1 MGHYRPVDLRIDIV
15 EIERVVFEVI
25 AEFEEGIE
33 ISATGGDEER
43 QFVLHNRSLDSTFG
57 R

>member
-1 MGHYRPVDLRIDIV
+1 MGRHRPVDLRIDIV
-15 EIERVVFEVI
+15 EIERVVLEVI

-43 QFVLHNRSLDSTFG
+43 QFILHNRSLDSTFG